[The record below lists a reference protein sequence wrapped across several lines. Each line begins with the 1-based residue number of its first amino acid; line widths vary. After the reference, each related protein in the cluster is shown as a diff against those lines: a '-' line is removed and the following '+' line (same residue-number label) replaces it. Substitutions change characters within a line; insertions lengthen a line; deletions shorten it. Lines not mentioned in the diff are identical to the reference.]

1 MATLGLREANKARTR
16 LAISNVATHLF
27 IERGFENVTVAEIAE
42 AAQVSV
48 KTVFNYFAVKE
59 DLFFDRAGDVRD
71 ALLAAVRE
79 RPDGVCALEALRRVL
94 ADRRVPF
101 DTDGW
106 RPLRDPERYEQFRS
120 FIATEHA
127 SPALR
132 ARRLVIA
139 EQWTESFA
147 DLFAD
152 ELGSRREARVL
163 AAMLTGLLTLRENEL
178 SAAMLERLA
187 ARTVERRVRAVVDE
201 GFARLQRAIADL
213 D

>member
-1 MATLGLREANKARTR
+1 
-16 LAISNVATHLF
+16 
-27 IERGFENVTVAEIAE
+27 
-42 AAQVSV
+42 
-48 KTVFNYFAVKE
+48 
-59 DLFFDRAGDVRD
+59 
-71 ALLAAVRE
+71 VRE

-101 DTDGW
+101 DDDGW

-120 FIATEHA
+120 FIATEYA

-139 EQWTESFA
+139 EQWTDSFA
-147 DLFAD
+147 GLFAI
-152 ELGSRREARVL
+152 ELGSRRQAQVL
-163 AAMLTGLLTLRENEL
+163 AAMVTGVLTLREREL
-178 SAAMLERLA
+178 SAAMLERVA

-201 GFARLQRAIADL
+201 GFARLQRAFADL